1 MTLKQAIAILTAAV
15 LSVTMLTGCGTKKTA
30 SSIGSNII
38 QKSEAQEGDT
48 SDVKN
53 YEVQLD
59 ERDEDTMYQYGMDD
73 LSFVDTVTGQRV
85 TIGMSAEELEKVAG
99 EPMTVDNN
107 YRIYDGLIVQYN
119 AENQAVALLISGGL
133 FQSESQGTRF
143 KTGRGVGLLTDRDD
157 FVKAYG
163 DLYNEGETETDENG
177 DVVIKKLSNA
187 VRYFAVD
194 GKKVTYLGT
203 ELTEEME
210 QEYQGKLYMQDFMFD
225 REANQVTTMRVINA
239 EYIGK

>member
-15 LSVTMLTGCGTKKTA
+15 LSVTMLTGCGTPKTA
-30 SSIGSNII
+30 SSTGSNII

>member
-1 MTLKQAIAILTAAV
+1 MTLKQAIAILTAAL

-30 SSIGSNII
+30 SSTGSNII

-119 AENQAVALLISGGL
+119 TENQAVALLISGGL

-203 ELTEEME
+203 ELTGEME

-225 REANQVTTMRVINA
+225 REANQVTTMRVINV